1 MNLGRP
7 LKELSKEELNDFL
20 NGIKYAR
27 FQQWVNTLEHS
38 NEAKLLAKEIEDRVG
53 YPEKSPVNLMVLA
66 FFAGI
71 DAGADMVNAITAA
84 TEAGS

>member
-1 MNLGRP
+1 MNLDRP
-7 LKELSKEELNDFL
+7 LKELSEEELNDFL

-53 YPEKSPVNLMVLA
+53 YPQKSPGNLMVLA

-71 DAGADMVNAITAA
+71 DTGAEMIEAIT
-84 TEAGS
+84 EAKETSK